1 MGLTTLLL
9 KKVSQI
15 INLKIIAYDEN
26 KTGQILVKLSEEAKE
41 LVKEWK
47 QEKNQEKTVTE
58 NNGWYIYLKK
68 LWDKAM
74 YFKNTFRV
82 LH

>member
-26 KTGQILVKLSEEAKE
+26 KKGQILVKLSEEAKE
-41 LVKEWK
+41 LVKEW
-47 QEKNQEKTVTE
+47 NQGKTVTE

>member
-26 KTGQILVKLSEEAKE
+26 KKGQILVKLSEEAKE
-41 LVKEWK
+41 FVKEWK

-58 NNGWYIYLKK
+58 NNGWYIYFKK

>member
-26 KTGQILVKLSEEAKE
+26 KKGQILVKLSEEAKE

-74 YFKNTFRV
+74 
-82 LH
+82 